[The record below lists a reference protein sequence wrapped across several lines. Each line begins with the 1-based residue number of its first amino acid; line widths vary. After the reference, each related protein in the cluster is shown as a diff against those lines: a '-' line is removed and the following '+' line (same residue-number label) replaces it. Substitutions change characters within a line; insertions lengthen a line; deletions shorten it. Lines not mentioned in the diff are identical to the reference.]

1 MPAYNIFRR
10 GMLKG
15 TAAMT
20 AFAVMN
26 RAKGQ
31 APAGQRSDTGPH
43 ELGGQPVPE
52 PPDEKSAG
60 PIRPGR
66 GSTLTGKVAIV
77 TGAAR
82 GIGRAIAVEMAANGA
97 DVVALDIAGP
107 VSSASNAVP
116 ATPQDL
122 AETVRQIMAHG
133 RRGESLRADI
143 RDIAALRAAA
153 DHVEQTYGKIDIVV
167 ADAAIQR
174 WKPLLEMDDS
184 DWHDVIDNNL
194 NGTANTIRAFAPML
208 QAKATLDDPS
218 RIIITASVAGLGI
231 GTLGKHGTYGY
242 SASKAAAISLAL
254 AACSGKES
262 TPVSEAQKTPAQQ
275 PAEASTNPLL
285 SASTLPFQAP
295 QFDKIKDSDYLP
307 AFEEGMR
314 QHLADVRKIAD
325 NTEPATFDNTIV
337 AMEKSGQ
344 ILDRATTVFFSLVGA
359 DTNDTR
365 KKLQADYSAKFAA
378 HSDAIAL
385 NGKLFARIQA
395 LYDTRSQLGLDAEG
409 VRLVEKYYDNYV
421 RAGAKLSEADKATL
435 KEMNAELANLGTKF
449 SQNVQSEV
457 NASAITVDDVKELA
471 GLSKEQIAAAA
482 EAAKARGLEGKYVIT
497 LLNTTGQP
505 PLTNLA
511 NRALRQKIY
520 EASVSRGSRGG
531 EFDNTALVSR
541 IMQLRAD
548 KAKLMGF
555 ANFAAYNLTN
565 QTAKTP
571 EAVNA
576 MLGKLAP
583 AAVANAKREAADL
596 QAMIDQEQKAAG
608 KKTFALEPWDW
619 AFYSEKVRQAKY
631 NFDESQLKPYFEMKN
646 VLENG
651 VFYAAGQEFGLTFK
665 QRTDLPVYHDDVT
678 VYDVFDADG
687 SQLAI
692 FIFDPYARAVQARR
706 RVDELV
712 CLAVQ
717 ADRFQAGGGQ
727 PPEHPQAAGRP
738 ADAADLGRGEHHLP
752 RVRPRA
758 ARHVRR
764 LAVPLALGCQHR
776 ARFRRVSL
784 AVQRAVGVRPEG
796 VRPLREALPD
806 RCADARRTRGQD
818 QESQELQP
826 GLCDERAHRRG
837 IARYAVAHAAGRRG
851 QAGCRRVRSQCAE
864 EGRVHPAAGAA
875 ALPLELLPA
884 HLGQR
889 LRRRLLRLPV
899 DADARFG
906 RLRVV
911 QGARRPDPRKRADL
925 PRQDPLARQYG
936 RSGEALPR
944 FPRQGSLD
952 RADAEGPWPQITHPG
967 ANHRRLRGLPRF
979 CLLCASMRLAAS
991 PARDLSSRVQGFNDK
1006 DG

>member
-1 MPAYNIFRR
+1 MAQQ
-10 GMLKG
+10 LKE
-15 TAAMT
+15 
-20 AFAVMN
+20 V
-26 RAKGQ
+26 
-31 APAGQRSDTGPH
+31 
-43 ELGGQPVPE
+43 E
-52 PPDEKSAG
+52 
-60 PIRPGR
+60 
-66 GSTLTGKVAIV
+66 
-77 TGAAR
+77 
-82 GIGRAIAVEMAANGA
+82 AIANNKA
-97 DVVALDIAGP
+97 
-107 VSSASNAVP
+107 
-116 ATPQDL
+116 
-122 AETVRQIMAHG
+122 
-133 RRGESLRADI
+133 
-143 RDIAALRAAA
+143 
-153 DHVEQTYGKIDIVV
+153 
-167 ADAAIQR
+167 
-174 WKPLLEMDDS
+174 KP
-184 DWHDVIDNNL
+184 
-194 NGTANTIRAFAPML
+194 
-208 QAKATLDDPS
+208 
-218 RIIITASVAGLGI
+218 
-231 GTLGKHGTYGY
+231 
-242 SASKAAAISLAL
+242 
-254 AACSGKES
+254 
-262 TPVSEAQKTPAQQ
+262 
-275 PAEASTNPLL
+275 
-285 SASTLPFQAP
+285 
-295 QFDKIKDSDYLP
+295 
-307 AFEEGMR
+307 
-314 QHLADVRKIAD
+314 
-325 NTEPATFDNTIV
+325 TFDNTII
-337 AMEKSGQ
+337 ALEKSGD

-608 KKTFALEPWDW
+608 KKTFQLEPWDW

-692 FIFDPYARAVQARR
+692 FIFDPYARASKRGGAWMNSYVSQSKLTGFKPVVANHLRWCE
-706 RVDELV
+706 DHWEL
-712 CLAVQ
+712 
-717 ADRFQAGGGQ
+717 
-727 PPEHPQAAGRP
+727 
-738 ADAADLGRGEHHLP
+738 
-752 RVRPRA
+752 
-758 ARHVRR
+758 
-764 LAVPLALGCQHR
+764 
-776 ARFRRVSL
+776 
-784 AVQRAVGVRPEG
+784 
-796 VRPLREALPD
+796 
-806 RCADARRTRGQD
+806 
-818 QESQELQP
+818 ESPYQSE
-826 GLCDERAHRRG
+826 
-837 IARYAVAHAAGRRG
+837 
-851 QAGCRRVRSQCAE
+851 GCRRGTCKCPCAAQARANE
-864 EGRVHPAAGAA
+864 APHVLMIGDGSSDFCVSEDADFVFAKRRLITHCTHAGIEHAAIDTFHDAIALLPRLLDGSLLQPRRIDASPQPT
-875 ALPLELLPA
+875 ALPLLLA
-884 HLGQR
+884 T
-889 LRRRLLRLPV
+889 
-899 DADARFG
+899 A
-906 RLRVV
+906 
-911 QGARRPDPRKRADL
+911 
-925 PRQDPLARQYG
+925 
-936 RSGEALPR
+936 
-944 FPRQGSLD
+944 
-952 RADAEGPWPQITHPG
+952 
-967 ANHRRLRGLPRF
+967 
-979 CLLCASMRLAAS
+979 
-991 PARDLSSRVQGFNDK
+991 
-1006 DG
+1006 